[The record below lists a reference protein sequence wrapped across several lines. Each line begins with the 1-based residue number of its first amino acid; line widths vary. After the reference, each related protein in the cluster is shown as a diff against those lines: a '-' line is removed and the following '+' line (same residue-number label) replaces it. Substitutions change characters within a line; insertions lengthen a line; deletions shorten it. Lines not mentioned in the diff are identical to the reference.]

1 MVLKKFRDRYAMPLG
16 RIVCFFIV
24 LCLLVSVASY
34 YLQYRERYND
44 NSSFQIIDFYKE
56 EKNSADAV
64 FIGSSCCFSFYS
76 PLFVYDNYGIRTLN
90 YSSSGMGMEAYKYAI
105 IEARKYQKD
114 AKIILTI
121 TPNYWM
127 QYLGVHFM
135 ADYMPL
141 SMNKIRFLTAY
152 FSQPEESILNSIG
165 FFFPIMEYHDRWA
178 EMKADDFVI
187 DEGIKGATRHKYYLH
202 TVNDIS
208 EGYYVS
214 DERMEM
220 PERMA
225 YFVEDLLDYCDEN
238 KEDIVFLLPPRIY
251 SEEENAQMNTL
262 MDTIKERGYEF
273 LDLRDRFDELKLD
286 KTQDF
291 YDVSHTNI
299 HGSIKYSD
307 YLAKYLMEHKDCR
320 VVEDEGFDKAVEKY
334 DAIISDSVID
344 VETDMKNRDYD
355 LALPKLVSLKQ
366 DKDSVTLEWEEVDG
380 ADGYIVYRKEENGF
394 KRLAESSDPSSYKDE
409 SIEKGKT
416 YVYTVLSYR
425 EANGVRK
432 YGNYDYKGLEIEV
445 KK

>member
-1 MVLKKFRDRYAMPLG
+1 MVLKKLKNRFDMPLG

-24 LCLLVSVASY
+24 LCLLVSCASY

-76 PLFVYDNYGIRTLN
+76 PLFVYENYGIRTMN

-105 IEARKYQKD
+105 EEVRKYQKD
-114 AKIILTI
+114 ARIILTI

-135 ADYMPL
+135 ADYMPFSL
-141 SMNKIRFLTAY
+141 NKVRFLTAY
-152 FSQPEESILNSIG
+152 FTQPEESILNSIG

-178 EMKADDFVI
+178 EMSLDDFKI
-187 DEGIKGATRHKYYLH
+187 DEGIKGATRHQYYLH
-202 TVNDIS
+202 YVNDIS
-208 EGYYVS
+208 DAYYVS
-214 DERMEM
+214 DERIEM
-220 PERMA
+220 PERMD
-225 YFVEDLLDYCDEN
+225 YFISDLLDYCDEN
-238 KEDIVFLLPPRIY
+238 KENIVFLLPPRIY

-307 YLAKYLMEHKDCR
+307 YLAKYLMENKECEI
-320 VVEDEGFDKAVEKY
+320 VKDEGFDKAVENY
-334 DAIISDSVID
+334 REIISECVID
-344 VETDMKNRDYD
+344 VETDMKHRDYD
-355 LALPKLVSLKQ
+355 LARPKLLSVRQ
-366 DKDSVTLEWEEVDG
+366 DGASVTLNWEEVKD
-380 ADGYIVYRKEENGF
+380 ADGYIVYRRQEGGF
-394 KRLAESSDPSSYKDE
+394 KRICEINTSLSYTDDTA
-409 SIEKGKT
+409 EKGKVYT
-416 YVYTVLSYR
+416 YTVLSYR
-425 EANGVRK
+425 EDNGTGY

-445 KK
+445 K